1 MQRAQHH
8 AGPGPAPTLPRRG
21 VRLRRSWRLA
31 LLGSAALWPALLLPG
46 ASAPAQSLMGSGSGA
61 DLMGAIDPAT
71 GMMGSG
77 QSGGALAT
85 PSIPAAPM
93 PAPAAATDPA
103 RPAAAAGAR
112 DRNAPVT
119 FTADEVEYDQDRN
132 LVTARGSVEAWQNER
147 FLRTDTFTYK
157 RVTGI
162 ATAEGNVQ
170 LLEPDGQVTFA
181 DRAELTGDM
190 RNGVIEGLKARLAQN
205 GRMVANGAR
214 RTDGNVVDMSRVVY
228 STCDLCADDPEAAPL
243 WQLRARVA
251 THDREERRL
260 RYRDATLDIDGWPVL
275 YTPYLSHPD
284 PTIPR
289 ASGFLTPVFG
299 SSRYLGPFLQTP
311 YYYAIDGSSDLTL
324 RPTFSSKQSPGL
336 GLDYRRR
343 FNSGTV
349 NLSASLGDL
358 SGGNIADDERG
369 WGGHIYSSAQFSLD
383 EHWRAGININRAS
396 NQTYLRAW
404 RYPAPRQLTSDV
416 YLECFWGTEGYVRL
430 DSRIYQSLNERDDT
444 SVIPIVLP
452 NLYADYAYPRDGW
465 GGYLTADTSNHIL
478 LRSSGTD
485 TRRLA
490 TRVSYDLPKQDRFGS
505 VWTVRGQA
513 DLIGLSADNL
523 NLAPVSS
530 TTESSNT
537 TATGNVRVGLDWR
550 MPFVRSAGEY
560 GSQILEPRVQ
570 FVSGPSTGRQYD
582 IPNEDSLDFE
592 FTDANLFALNRFTG
606 RDRQEGGTRVDAA
619 MRGAWLF
626 PNGGQVE
633 GLVGRSFRAS
643 EEDVFYA
650 GSGLE
655 KKASDYVGRVRVSP
669 VSWLDLIARARQDG
683 ETFANRLTETSA
695 RVSLGPVA
703 VSGGYLFTTP
713 NPALTTTPNARRREV
728 SGGVSARLGQ
738 YWRAGATGRYDIET
752 SKPVSAGVNLV
763 YEDECLI
770 FNTSYSRS
778 WAENVSNSTYY
789 PSVETLLFSVGFKT
803 IGDFGF
809 RAI

>member
-1 MQRAQHH
+1 M
-8 AGPGPAPTLPRRG
+8 
-21 VRLRRSWRLA
+21 A
-31 LLGSAALWPALLLPG
+31 LLGSAALWPALVFPG
-46 ASAPAQSLMGSGSGA
+46 SSAPAQSLMGSGSGG

-71 GMMGSG
+71 GMLGTG
-77 QSGGALAT
+77 QSDGALAT
-85 PSIPAAPM
+85 PATPAAPM
-93 PAPAAATDPA
+93 PAPT
-103 RPAAAAGAR
+103 RPATGAR
-112 DRNAPVT
+112 NDRNAPVT

-147 FLRTDTFTYK
+147 ILRTDTFTYN
-157 RVTGI
+157 RETGI
-162 ATAEGNVQ
+162 ATAEGHVQ

-214 RTDGNVVDMSRVVY
+214 RTDGTIVDMSRVVY
-228 STCDLCADDPEAAPL
+228 STCDLCAEDPEAPPL

-311 YYYAIDGSSDLTL
+311 YYWAIDGSSDLTL

-336 GLDYRRR
+336 GLDFRER
-343 FNSGTV
+343 FNTGTV
-349 NLSASLGDL
+349 RVNASLGDL

-369 WGGHIYSSAQFSLD
+369 WGGHIYSSAKFALD
-383 EHWRAGININRAS
+383 EHWRVGANINRAS

-416 YLECFWGTEGYVRL
+416 YLEGFWGTEGYVRL

-452 NLYADYAYPRDGW
+452 SLYADYAYPRDAW
-465 GGYLTADTSNHIL
+465 GGYLTVDTSDHVL
-478 LRSSGTD
+478 LRTKGTD

-490 TRVSYDLPKQDRFGS
+490 SRLSYDLPKQDRFGS
-505 VWTVRGQA
+505 IWTVRGQA
-513 DLIGLSADNL
+513 DLIGLSADNV
-523 NLAPVSS
+523 NLGPTFS
-530 TTESSNT
+530 TSDRSIN
-537 TATGNVRVGLDWR
+537 TATGNARVGLDWR
-550 MPFVRSAGEY
+550 MPFIRSAGEY

-570 FVSGPSTGRQYD
+570 FVTGPSTGRQTN

-592 FTDANLFALNRFTG
+592 FTDANLFSLNRFAG

-633 GLVGRSFRAS
+633 SLVGRSFRAS

-655 KKASDYVGRVRVSP
+655 KQSSDWVGRVRVSP

-695 RVSLGPVA
+695 RVGFGAVS
-703 VSGGYLFTTP
+703 VSGGYLFTSP
-713 NPALTTTPNARRREV
+713 NPALTNSPNMRRHEV
-728 SGGVSARLGQ
+728 SGAVSARINQ
-738 YWRAGATGRYDIET
+738 YWRAGANGRYDIET

-789 PSVETLLFSVGFKT
+789 PSGETLLFSVGFKT